1 MQTFNH
7 LITTRPH
14 QLRQV
19 LISDLHLS
27 PEEPALVQAFLALL
41 DDCLVLPALKRLF
54 ILGDWFEVWL
64 GDDVYL
70 SLSPSQ
76 QQTHWLTPMITKLKQ
91 LRLAGC
97 DILVMH
103 GNRDFLLAQT
113 FCDLFD
119 GQLIYEPYAIK
130 VGEQKFRL
138 EHGDALCTDD
148 MKYQLF
154 RKVMRHRF
162 TKWYLLNKSLEK
174 RLAIADN
181 IRQKSKHNNTKKAA
195 YIMDVN
201 QASVDKALFKFDALL
216 HGHTHRP
223 ETYHSNEGRSRYVLG
238 DWRLLDVDTR
248 QPKVSAVIGIITAD
262 VADSTDIAS
271 TDIDSTDVDSADVN
285 NDTDSD
291 FNNDSAEFDLVEFEF
306 LLR

>member
-14 QLRQV
+14 DVRQV

-41 DDCLVLPALKRLF
+41 DDCLALPAIKRLF

-70 SLSPSQ
+70 SLSDNAR
-76 QQTHWLTPMITKLKQ
+76 QTHWLTPLILKLKK
-91 LRLAGC
+91 LRVAGC
-97 DILVMH
+97 EILIMH
-103 GNRDFLLAQT
+103 GNRDFLLDQP
-113 FCDLFD
+113 FCNLF
-119 GQLIYEPYAIK
+119 GGELIYEPYPLMI
-130 VGEQKFRL
+130 GQQSYRL

-148 MKYQLF
+148 KKYQFF
-154 RKVMRHRF
+154 RKIMRHRL
-162 TKWYLLNKSLEK
+162 TQWYLLNKSLEK

-181 IRQKSKHNNTKKAA
+181 IRQKSKHQNTTKAA

-201 QASVDKALFKFDALL
+201 DDAVIKALENNDALL

-223 ETYHSNEGRSRYVLG
+223 HVHQATKDKKRYVLG
-238 DWRLLDVDTR
+238 DWRLLEEDTR
-248 QPKVSAVIGIITAD
+248 QPKVSAVIGA
-262 VADSTDIAS
+262 VIAE
-271 TDIDSTDVDSADVN
+271 
-285 NDTDSD
+285 DSD
-291 FNNDSAEFDLVEFEF
+291 HDDSEFRLFEF
-306 LLR
+306 KYSV